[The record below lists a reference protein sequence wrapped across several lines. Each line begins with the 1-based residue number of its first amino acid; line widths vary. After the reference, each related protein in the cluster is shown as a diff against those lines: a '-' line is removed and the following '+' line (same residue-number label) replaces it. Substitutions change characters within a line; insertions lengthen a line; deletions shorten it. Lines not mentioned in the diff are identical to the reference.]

1 MACDETR
8 ELAAELALGIADG
21 ADRARALRH
30 LADCPE
36 CRRSVEELSTV
47 VDELLLLAP
56 QHEPPAGFESRVVSR
71 MAQPRPRPRP
81 ARRRWRTFFVPVTA
95 AAAAAAVAV
104 GVVLGATS
112 DDRRLADQYRETL
125 AAANGSY
132 FEATRL
138 QDADGRRAGLVYG
151 YRGTPSWI
159 YVDLYAD
166 HAADYRAELV
176 LTSGRRVPLPTLAL
190 DPTTGSAGQAIPV
203 DLERV
208 ARVELV
214 GSRDGDVLTATLP
227 HAGERRP

>member
-1 MACDETR
+1 MACEDTR

-30 LADCPE
+30 LAECPE
-36 CRRSVEELSTV
+36 CRRSVEELSGV
-47 VDELLLLAP
+47 VDQLLLLAP

-71 MAQPRPRPRP
+71 IAPPRP
-81 ARRRWRTFFVPVTA
+81 ARGRRRRTFLIPLATA
-95 AAAAAAVAV
+95 AAAAALAV

-132 FEATRL
+132 FEAARL
-138 QDADGRRAGLVYG
+138 HDADGRHVGLVYG
-151 YRGTPSWI
+151 YRGVASWI
-159 YVDLYAD
+159 YVDLYRD
-166 HAADYRAELV
+166 QSADYRAELV
-176 LTSGRRVPLPTLAL
+176 LTSGRRVPLPTFRL
-190 DPTTGSAGQAIPV
+190 DRATGSAGRAIPV
-203 DLERV
+203 DLEGV

-227 HAGERRP
+227 HSGR

>member
-1 MACDETR
+1 MACEETR

-21 ADRARALRH
+21 ADRAQALRH
-30 LADCPE
+30 LAECPE
-36 CRRSVEELSTV
+36 CRRSVEELSGV
-47 VDELLLLAP
+47 VDQLLLLAP
-56 QHEPPAGFESRVVSR
+56 QHEPPAGFESRVVNHIAPS
-71 MAQPRPRPRP
+71 RP
-81 ARRRWRTFFVPVTA
+81 ARRRRWRVVLVPVAAATA
-95 AAAAAAVAV
+95 AAALAV

-138 QDADGRRAGLVYG
+138 QDADGERAGLVYG

-159 YVDLYAD
+159 YVDVYSDRATE
-166 HAADYRAELV
+166 YRAELV
-176 LTSGRRVPLPTLAL
+176 LTSGRRVPLPTLRL
-190 DPTTGSAGQAIPV
+190 DPTTGSAGKAIPV

-208 ARVELV
+208 ARVELT

-227 HAGERRP
+227 HAQR